1 MEGEGPLMSYPA
13 RKPAGMIGLISAD
26 GPAAGTDGCHAPEGR
41 PMTDFALGHSS
52 PVEIAARLQAE
63 REGSPHLL
71 LRDAGKVQLIV
82 PLDADR
88 HRLTIGRGEGSD
100 LQVHWDRDVSRAHAE
115 LERVG
120 GVWTIS
126 DHGLSRNGTFVNGE
140 RVGGRQRLRDGDV
153 LCVGQTVMVFRDPV
167 SVGFSETRFGGP
179 ELAPPTVSDAQRR
192 VLVALCRP
200 YKDPGAFTTPATNQ
214 QIADELF
221 LTVEAVKS
229 HLRALFAKFN
239 VEALPHNQ
247 KRAKLIERAFQ
258 TGLVSERD
266 L

>member
-1 MEGEGPLMSYPA
+1 
-13 RKPAGMIGLISAD
+13 
-26 GPAAGTDGCHAPEGR
+26 
-41 PMTDFALGHSS
+41 MTDFALGHSS

-63 REGSPHLL
+63 RDGSPHLV
-71 LRDAGKVQLIV
+71 LRDGGAVQVII
-82 PLDADR
+82 PMDPDR
-88 HRLTIGRGEGSD
+88 QRLTIGRGEDSD
-100 LQVHWDRDVSRAHAE
+100 VQVHWDRDVSRTHAE

-126 DHGLSRNGTFVNGE
+126 DDGLSRNGTFVNGE
-140 RVGGRQRLRDGDV
+140 RVGTRQRLRDGDV
-153 LCVGQTVMVFRDPV
+153 LRVGQTVVVYRDPGT
-167 SVGFSETRFGGP
+167 SAFSETRVGGP
-179 ELAPPTVSDAQRR
+179 EIAPPTVSDAQRR

-200 YKDPGAFTTPATNQ
+200 YKEPGPFTTPATNQ

-221 LTVEAVKS
+221 LSVEAVKT
-229 HLRALFAKFN
+229 HLRALFAKFG
-239 VEALPHNQ
+239 VEGLPQNQ